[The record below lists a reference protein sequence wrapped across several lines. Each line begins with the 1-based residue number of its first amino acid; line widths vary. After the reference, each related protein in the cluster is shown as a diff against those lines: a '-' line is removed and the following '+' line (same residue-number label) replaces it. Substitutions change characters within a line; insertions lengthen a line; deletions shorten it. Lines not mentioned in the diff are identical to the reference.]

1 MLKSMF
7 FWFKS
12 KKIKAIDLIFIVFL
26 LVSYIAFKALDSSL
40 WLDGLNTNLNIKN
53 GYVSF
58 VNKSGDMYVVES
70 GKQRVLKIK
79 NDRVVWTIG
88 EEDELPFS
96 QIENVAVSD
105 DDENIYVQGITWD
118 DSGYLLS
125 KETIN
130 EYSANGEYLKTLYT
144 ADYEGQ
150 TERKPKIFNLTYFNG
165 NVEFIRAD
173 DLGFEYVQFGGE
185 GTDCENLVIKLRY
198 EFEGAIDLIKD
209 YSISSKTG
217 NIYAVDKRGKI
228 LVANDQGVSTYQDL
242 NPSVY
247 PNGVA
252 VGSDESVYFTDLKTS
267 SISKIYPKTHEIE
280 EVFSKKSLYGEHDLE
295 PNRNLLQTVAV
306 NNVEFGDGQR
316 SDVISTII
324 DENVIYSM
332 TTDGKILKNTSCFKK
347 EFVYFV
353 SELSAYIAMIIC
365 IISGIYLSAR
375 LVFCLLFNRFKISK
389 FITIELVII
398 ITTCM
403 VALVI
408 LPLVMPAMRSI
419 FEKDLQDKLSS
430 ISKIAAKTLDAEKI
444 SSIKSASDFMND
456 EYKILSDQI
465 RAVTAGSEYID
476 SRMGAELDTFV
487 DGVATILIFQ
497 DLSTGAY
504 YPLSYETGKKIE
516 YIYENKQSEA
526 YRVETFEGPFLISRS
541 PIFNAD
547 GDVVAVISITK
558 DALVIEEQL
567 NEIINMTVI
576 KILCF
581 LIFAA
586 FFVNELIAFLESKS
600 KYKLKI
606 WQREESSGVVLPTH
620 ILRLANVAF
629 SISINLSAIFL
640 PMYTLSFY
648 SEELGIPKMLAGS
661 IPLSINIL
669 FTTLAPL
676 ISIKLFKRLG
686 FKKLTLFGVICSIS
700 SNVVLSFASSYYL
713 MTFALLVNGLGFG
726 LLINVKRNYL
736 ASLDEKSNE
745 EAVTECL
752 SGRSSGVFMGT
763 IIGAVLYS
771 FLEYGQVFLAA
782 AFADIVSLMFCLFL
796 CKTYVAPKFENIKGK
811 QQTNIIKFL
820 LSKQVLVFIA
830 LVVVVWGIISGFS
843 DYYVPIYGEAMSL
856 YEEQTSI
863 MMAAVSL
870 SAVFFGSSIT
880 SLAMKKFKENAIY
893 AAMILSF
900 LAILLL
906 ANFNNLN
913 IFIIGLLILGV
924 AYSFGENA
932 AANNM
937 LKMKNAQKYEI
948 QKIFSIFDL
957 SLGIGNVIG
966 PMLFGMMIEAGFKQ
980 TMWIFVGVAIV
991 LMFIYKIFFEAKS
1004 KTI

>member
-1 MLKSMF
+1 MLKSIF
-7 FWFKS
+7 CWFKS
-12 KKIKAIDLIFIVFL
+12 KKIKTIDLIFIVFL
-26 LVSYIAFKALDSSL
+26 LISYITFKALDSNL
-40 WLDGLNTNLNIKN
+40 WLDGFNTNLNVKN
-53 GYVSF
+53 GYASF

-88 EEDELPFS
+88 EADEKHFG
-96 QIENVAVSD
+96 QIENVTASD

-118 DSGYLLS
+118 ESGYLLS

-130 EYSANGEYLKTLYT
+130 QYSANGEYLKTLYT
-144 ADYEGQ
+144 ADYKGQ
-150 TERKPKIFNLTYFNG
+150 LERKPKIFNLRYFNG
-165 NVEFIRAD
+165 SVECIRAD
-173 DLGFEYVQFGGE
+173 EQGFEYVQLGKESDGE
-185 GTDCENLVIKLRY
+185 NVSVKSRY

-209 YSISSKTG
+209 YSVSSKTG

-228 LVANDQGVSTYQDL
+228 LVANDQGISTYQDL
-242 NPSVY
+242 DPQVY
-247 PNGVA
+247 PNCVA

-280 EVFSKKSLYGEHDLE
+280 EVLSKKSLYGEQDLE
-295 PNRNLLQTVAV
+295 PNRNLLQIVAV

-332 TTDGKILKNTSCFKK
+332 TMDGKILKNTSYFKK
-347 EFVYFV
+347 GIVYFV
-353 SELSAYIAMIIC
+353 SELSAYIAIIIC
-365 IISGIYLSAR
+365 IISGIYVFMR
-375 LVFCLLFNRFKISK
+375 LIFCLLFNRFKISK
-389 FITIELVII
+389 FIAIELVII
-398 ITTCM
+398 ITTSM
-403 VALVI
+403 VSLVI

-444 SSIKSASDFMND
+444 SNIKSASDFMNE
-456 EYKILSDQI
+456 EYKFLSDQI

-504 YPLSYETGKKIE
+504 YPVSDETSKKLE

-541 PIFNAD
+541 PIFNSD

-567 NEIINMTVI
+567 NEIINMITI

-586 FFVNELIAFLESKS
+586 FFVNELIALLESKS
-600 KYKLKI
+600 KYKLKL
-606 WQREESSGVVLPTH
+606 QQMGSGEVVLPTH

-686 FKKLTLFGVICSIS
+686 FKKLTLFGAICSIS
-700 SNVVLSFASSYYL
+700 SNVILALANSYYI
-713 MTFALLVNGLGFG
+713 MTFALLINGLGFG

-796 CKTYVAPKFENIKGK
+796 CKTYVAPKFENTEGK
-811 QQTNIIKFL
+811 QKTNIIKFL
-820 LSKQVLVFIA
+820 LSKQVFVFI
-830 LVVVVWGIISGFS
+830 LLIVVVWGIISGFS
-843 DYYVPIYGEAMSL
+843 NYYIPIYGDAMSL

-863 MMAAVSL
+863 MMAAVSF
-870 SAVFFGSSIT
+870 SAVFFGASIT
-880 SLAMKKFKENAIY
+880 SLTMKKFKENAIY

-900 LAILLL
+900 VAMFLL
-906 ANFNNLN
+906 ANFNNLS
-913 IFIIGLLILGV
+913 IFIVGLLILGV

-932 AANNM
+932 AANNI
-937 LKMKNAQKYEI
+937 LKMKDAQKYET

-966 PMLFGMMIEAGFKQ
+966 PMLFGMMIEAGLNQ
-980 TMWIFVGVAIV
+980 SILIFVGVAV
-991 LMFIYKIFFEAKS
+991 ALMFMYKVLFAPKS
-1004 KTI
+1004 KAV